1 MAVFNPRGGGE
12 VHVDK
17 VLTNVSL
24 GYTNPDFVGDAL
36 FPTVNVL
43 KQSDKYYEFG
53 REGWAPEIQDGIDN
67 SLRAPGTV
75 ATEVPGMTVSTDTYF
90 AQERA
95 LQIPIT
101 DEEVVNADTPLAP
114 RSDGTKLVTDK
125 LLIGRELQIKA
136 MVTTAANYAS
146 GNSVTLSGGDQWS
159 AYSTSAPKTDVKTGR
174 DVVHS
179 KIFQKINWMVAPYEV
194 MSQLEDHTDIIERI
208 KYSERGILTEDII
221 AAFLGV
227 DRILVPGSG
236 FNSANPG
243 QAEAMGY
250 IWGKDVV
257 MGWNPA
263 SPGMKVPA
271 FGYEFNWSYGGQRR
285 QVTRWREEARKSD
298 IVRVGH
304 RYDLKL
310 IAVDSSGD
318 SIAGYLIKDA
328 VA

>member
-1 MAVFNPRGGGE
+1 MAVFDPRGGGE

-17 VLTNVSL
+17 VLSGVSL
-24 GYTNPDFVGDAL
+24 GYTNEEYVGEAL
-36 FPTVNVL
+36 FPVVNVV
-43 KQSDKYYEFG
+43 KQSDKYYQFG
-53 REGWAPEIQDGIDN
+53 REGWRPEIEDGVDN

-90 AQERA
+90 AQERS
-95 LQIPIT
+95 LQIAIT

-114 RSDGTKLVTDK
+114 RSDGTKLVTDQLMVAK
-125 LLIGRELQIKA
+125 ELQIKTL
-136 MVTTAANYAS
+136 VTTVGNYAS
-146 GNSVTLSGGDQWS
+146 TNRVTLSGTDQWS
-159 AYSTSAPKTDVKTGR
+159 DYANSAPKTDVKTGR
-174 DVVHS
+174 DAVHAR
-179 KIFQKINWMVAPYEV
+179 IFKPLNWMVIPYEV
-194 MSQLEDHTDIIERI
+194 MSQLEDHTNIIERI
-208 KYSERGILTEDII
+208 KYSERGILTQDII
-221 AAFLGV
+221 AAFFGV
-227 DRILVPGSG
+227 DNIMVPGSG

-243 QAEAMGY
+243 QAEAIGY

-257 MGWNPA
+257 MGWNPP

-310 IAVDSSGD
+310 IAVDGSGD